1 MVLFFLERATGKAA
15 QRCLWQMQQAAFK
28 AAPRLAATNVAA
40 GRLAQRENRRRAASG
55 RKSKAVFRMCPDWR
69 AQM

>member
-1 MVLFFLERATGKAA
+1 MHNEIKKPPLTRWFS
-15 QRCLWQMQQAAFK
+15 LWQMQQAAFK

-40 GRLAQRENRRRAASG
+40 KRLAQRENRRRAASG